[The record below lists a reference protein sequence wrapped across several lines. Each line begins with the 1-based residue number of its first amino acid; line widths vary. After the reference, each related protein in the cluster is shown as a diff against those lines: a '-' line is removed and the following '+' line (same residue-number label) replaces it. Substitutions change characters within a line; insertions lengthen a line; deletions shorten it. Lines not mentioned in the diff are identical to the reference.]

1 MGMTYEM
8 SRVVRQREELIQE
21 IAELEARR
29 AVLVERERHFHAA
42 FMAASESEE
51 RQIGYQLDEVMGEFD
66 ELGDKIGCANAR
78 LYLIEAEISRR
89 EKIRD
94 AAYGRML

>member
-1 MGMTYEM
+1 MRM
-8 SRVVRQREELIQE
+8 SERTDIIQE

-29 AVLVERERHFHAA
+29 AALVAREHHLHAA
-42 FMAASESEE
+42 FMAASASSSDEE
-51 RQIGYQLDEVMGEFD
+51 RQIGYQLDELMGEFD
-66 ELGDKIGCANAR
+66 ELSDKIGCANAR